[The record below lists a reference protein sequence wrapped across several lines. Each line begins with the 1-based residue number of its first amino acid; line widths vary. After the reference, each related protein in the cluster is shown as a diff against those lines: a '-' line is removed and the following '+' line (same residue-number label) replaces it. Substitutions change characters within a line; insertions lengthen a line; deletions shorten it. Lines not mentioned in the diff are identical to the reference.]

1 MKHGFVQTSNGRLH
15 YLEAGKGEPLVL
27 LHSNGAS
34 AFQYEQVMPGF
45 AERWRV
51 LALDMPGHGDSDP
64 ITRHYQIEMYAQAV
78 VSFLDALNIER
89 AAVAG
94 DSVGGSICIALAR
107 DHAKRTRPVII
118 SECPLRDNAEWEK
131 TWPRIE
137 ATYSQPTNTLA
148 DLKPRLREG
157 RATEEVLKRWN
168 TDRNKA
174 GAWTMVDV
182 MWAMREF
189 DAEGAL
195 KALKG
200 PAAAIVGAKGNV
212 VSNRGPYDSALGKD
226 LVAVLPECGH
236 FPMIDDPAL
245 FVNEVNRLLA
255 AAAAKKQ
262 GAV

>member
-1 MKHGFVQTSNGRLH
+1 MKHGFVQTTHGRLH
-15 YLEAGKGEPLVL
+15 YLEAGKGAPLVL

-34 AFQYEQVMPGF
+34 AFQYEQVLPAF
-45 AERWRV
+45 AENWRV

-64 ITRHYQIEMYAQAV
+64 ISRHYSIEMYAQSV
-78 VSFLDALNIER
+78 VAFLDALKLER

-107 DHAKRTRPVII
+107 DHAQRTQPVII
-118 SECPLRDNAEWEK
+118 SETPLRDDKEWEK

-137 ATYSQPTNTLA
+137 ATYSQPTQGI
-148 DLKPRLREG
+148 DELKPRF
-157 RATEEVLKRWN
+157 RAATPELLKRWN

-195 KALKG
+195 RALKG

-212 VSNRGPYDSALGKD
+212 VSNRGPYDAALGKA
-226 LVAVLPECGH
+226 LVAVLPDCGH

-245 FVNEVNRLLA
+245 FVKEVNRLLD
-255 AAAAKKQ
+255 AAAKKK
-262 GAV
+262 

>member
-1 MKHGFVQTSNGRLH
+1 MKHGFVQTRAHGRLH
-15 YLEAGKGEPLVL
+15 YLEGPGNGAPLVL

-34 AFQYEQVMPGF
+34 AFQYEQVMAGF
-45 AERWRV
+45 AQRWRV
-51 LALDMPGHGDSDP
+51 LALDMPGHGDSEP
-64 ITRHYQIEMYAQAV
+64 LSRHYTIEMYAQAV
-78 VSFLDALNIER
+78 VAFMDALKIDR

-107 DHAKRTRPVII
+107 DHAQRTQPVVI
-118 SECPLRDNAEWEK
+118 SETPLRSDDDWEK
-131 TWPRIE
+131 SWPRIE
-137 ATYSQPTNTLA
+137 ATYSQPTQDMDELI
-148 DLKPRLREG
+148 PRF
-157 RATEEVLKRWN
+157 RAATPELLKRWN

-195 KALKG
+195 KVLRG

-212 VSNRGPYDSALGKD
+212 VSNRAPYDTALGRAH
-226 LVAVLPECGH
+226 VAVMPDCGH

-245 FVNEVNRLLA
+245 FVKEVNRLIDA
-255 AAAAKKQ
+255 VAKR
-262 GAV
+262 

>member
-1 MKHGFVQTSNGRLH
+1 MKHGFVQTARHGRVH
-15 YLEAGKGEPLVL
+15 YLEEGSGRSETLIL

-34 AFQYEQVMPGF
+34 AFQYEDVMARF

-51 LALDMPGHGDSDP
+51 IAMDMPGHGDSEP
-64 ITRHYQIEMYAQAV
+64 LSRHYTIGMYAEAV
-78 VSFLDALNIER
+78 VELMDALRIDR

-107 DHAKRTRPVII
+107 DHASRTRPVIV
-118 SECPLRDNAEWEK
+118 SECPLRDDAEWEK
-131 TWPRIE
+131 SWPRIE
-137 ATYSQPTNTLA
+137 STYSAPTQTL
-148 DLKPRLREG
+148 DEIKPRFRN
-157 RATEEVLKRWN
+157 ATAELLKRWN

-189 DAEGAL
+189 DAESVL
-195 KALKG
+195 KARRG

-212 VSNRGPYDSALGKD
+212 VSNRAPYDQCLGKE

-245 FVNEVNRLLA
+245 FVQEVNRLVDA
-255 AAAAKKQ
+255 AAGKK
-262 GAV
+262 